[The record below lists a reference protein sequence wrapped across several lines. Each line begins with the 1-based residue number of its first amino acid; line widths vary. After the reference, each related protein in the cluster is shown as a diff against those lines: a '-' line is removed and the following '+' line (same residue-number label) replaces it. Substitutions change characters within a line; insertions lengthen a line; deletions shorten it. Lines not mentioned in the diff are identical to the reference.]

1 MTFRIFPEPCLTS
14 PENARNFREISL
26 ERASAPLYNGQRP
39 LSAPCGAASA
49 RQNPS
54 REPRSRR
61 RVPAA
66 RRVSDA
72 PLPRLPAEF
81 PRTGARPRGHCL
93 SEPRIPRGDSTL
105 TQYIYYKRRLCRGTT
120 TRRRPRRLAK
130 RLSEVPGFT
139 QGFPDRLSRSR
150 RRSLPSADG
159 ASRSGEP
166 KVQRTRKSVVE
177 PGGTLMLKCS
187 EDSEENE
194 RTQYAAPCF
203 QRNCFSGSFQVKQR
217 GFGTILCL
225 EIAAVSPV
233 RRRSSER
240 ATFERILP
248 RRRAEYGC
256 K

>member
-1 MTFRIFPEPCLTS
+1 MRRGVGPAKSEPRAAKQT
-14 PENARNFREISL
+14 ARS
-26 ERASAPLYNGQRP
+26 
-39 LSAPCGAASA
+39 CGAARFRRSAPTASGGVSANRRPSA
-49 RQNPS
+49 RPLL
-54 REPRSRR
+54 
-61 RVPAA
+61 VGAA
-66 RRVSDA
+66 
-72 PLPRLPAEF
+72 
-81 PRTGARPRGHCL
+81 
-93 SEPRIPRGDSTL
+93 DSTRRFDPD
-105 TQYIYYKRRLCRGTT
+105 TIYILQETIVPGTT

-139 QGFPDRLSRSR
+139 QGVPDRLSRSR

-187 EDSEENE
+187 EDSEGDE